1 MLQQVKQSVKGKKD
15 TEWIQTIREKFNNDS
30 TLQVKIIRGPFKAG
44 KNKYA
49 DYYIFK
55 TSQEQPEAIEGFPV
69 VGVIG
74 KLQKKG
80 PDTYEDVRGAV
91 TTDYQNYLEKEWVK
105 VLRKKYTWKVYPDVL
120 NTVNNH
126 D

>member
-1 MLQQVKQSVKGKKD
+1 M
-15 TEWIQTIREKFNNDS
+15 
-30 TLQVKIIRGPFKAG
+30 KIIRGPFKAG
-44 KNKYA
+44 KNDFA
-49 DYYIFK
+49 NYYIFK
-55 TSQEQPEAIEGFPV
+55 TSQKKPDALEGFPV

-91 TTDYQNYLEKEWVK
+91 TTDYQNHLEKEWVK
-105 VLRKKYTWKVYPDVL
+105 VLRAKYPYTVYPEAI

-126 D
+126 E